1 MRYIWGAGKIQTE
14 SPSKVVSQPEAEPGR
29 TGCPT
34 SIRGFKKLKFL
45 MGEIPSS
52 MTKAEQQQ
60 MMAARERVLGRRL
73 EQVARDN
80 SGDNPV
86 LAEVLLMH
94 LHYNWGKGNNPRT
107 PRMDKP
113 QVVNGVKFWRVGHNA
128 SHEFYGGTDGSGKR
142 FRYSVG
148 ESCTVDT
155 EGRPL
160 EEDGIPGIDEYFAE
174 VANFY
179 GYLGHF

>member
-1 MRYIWGAGKIQTE
+1 
-14 SPSKVVSQPEAEPGR
+14 V
-29 TGCPT
+29 
-34 SIRGFKKLKFL
+34 
-45 MGEIPSS
+45 GEIPSP
-52 MTKAEQQQ
+52 MTKEEREEQ
-60 MMAARERVLGRRL
+60 REERAMERL
-73 EQVARDN
+73 RKVASEN
-80 SGDNPV
+80 SNGDPV
-86 LAEVLLMH
+86 VEEILLLNLM
-94 LHYNWGKGNNPRT
+94 YNWGKGNNPHT
-107 PRMDKP
+107 PWIDKP
-113 QVVNGVKFWRVGHNA
+113 HVVNGVKFWRVGHNA
-128 SHEFYGGTDGSGKR
+128 SHEFYVGTDGTGKR